1 MKNLTR
7 QEELILLAVL
17 QLKENAYLVTIRDYL
32 MRVMDKKLSIGAVYV
47 PLNRLKKLGYLNIR
61 VGEPNAKRGPN
72 EIQYYDLSYFGVE
85 ALKEI
90 QRVNDILWD
99 GFEDFAMSFK

>member
-7 QEELILLAVL
+7 QEELILLAVF
-17 QLKENAYLVTIRDYL
+17 QLKENAYLVTIREYL
-32 MRVMDKKLSIGAVYV
+32 IKVIGKNFSIGAVYV

-72 EIQYYDLSYFGVE
+72 EIQYYELSYFGVE

-90 QRVNDILWD
+90 QRVNDILWN
-99 GFEDFAMSFK
+99 GFENFAVNFN

>member
-17 QLKENAYLVTIRDYL
+17 QLKENAYLVTIREYL
-32 MRVMDKKLSIGAVYV
+32 MKVMDKKLSIGAVYV
-47 PLNRLKKLGYLNIR
+47 PLHRLKKLGYLNIR
-61 VGEPNAKRGPN
+61 IGEPNAKRGPN
-72 EIQYYDLSYFGVE
+72 EIQYYDLSYYGVE

-90 QRVNDILWD
+90 QRVNEIIWE
-99 GFEDFAMSFK
+99 GFDDFALNFK

>member
-7 QEELILLAVL
+7 QEELILLAVF
-17 QLKENAYLVTIRDYL
+17 QLKQNAYLVTIRQYL
-32 MRVMDKKLSIGAVYV
+32 MEVTGKNFSIGAVYV
-47 PLNRLKKLGYLNIR
+47 PLNRLKKLGYLNMR

-90 QRVNDILWD
+90 NRLNETLWE
-99 GFEDFAMSFK
+99 GFSKFAIEFK